1 MSRGQ
6 GSSGAATAARLRRY
20 SGFRVPGRRRVERGR
35 VGRREKR
42 PGFISLPPTF
52 YVLLFSLALG
62 ALPSALG
69 QPLSDLQQQAQQN
82 RALQQQQ
89 QARINQLNRDLAN
102 LDAAT
107 AQQLAQLRG
116 LEAQITKLEREKA
129 ELTAQINVL
138 DGQRKDAEARI
149 ASLEQQLG
157 GLKARLSAMLLSLH
171 REKAGRY
178 LPLLRSQ
185 SFTDLA
191 VRTQWVRT
199 LGQHQTDLMNQ
210 ITTTV
215 TELNDQRT
223 RLQLLV
229 KDLGDKR
236 QARTERITALNANR
250 QTVRVTLA
258 SLKQQK
264 AGRQVI
270 LRETLVAQ
278 AQLRTDLQALQGR
291 ITAELRRIEEERRR
305 AEEARRQAELRRQQQ
320 QQANARPA
328 PNTGALPDVPRALV
342 GSLKFP
348 VQGGRIAQAYG
359 CCDND
364 WQTIQG
370 SEGSS
375 LVAAAADGVVL
386 DSLFIANLGWTIT
399 IRHSEQVATQYV
411 NLSEPRVS
419 VGDRVYQGQIIG
431 NTGGGVLIPNNEMW
445 FRVIV
450 IGGDGFRYVDPSRY
464 Y

>member
-1 MSRGQ
+1 MSGGRNKLVACGQ
-6 GSSGAATAARLRRY
+6 WPAAGGKQR
-20 SGFRVPGRRRVERGR
+20 
-35 VGRREKR
+35 
-42 PGFISLPPTF
+42 ISTNHEPRTTSLWRSAFNVQRST
-52 YVLLFSLALG
+52 LLILALC
-62 ALPSALG
+62 ALPSALC
-69 QPLSDLQQQAQQN
+69 QSLSELQQQAQQN

-107 AQQLAQLRG
+107 AQQLAQLRS
-116 LEAQITKLEREKA
+116 LETQITRLEREKA

-138 DGQRKDAEARI
+138 DDQRKDAEARI
-149 ASLEQQLG
+149 AALEQQLE
-157 GLKARLSAMLLSLH
+157 GLKARLSAMLQSLH

-178 LPLLRSQ
+178 LPLLRAQ

-191 VRTQWVRT
+191 VRTHWVGT
-199 LGQHQTDLMNQ
+199 LGQHQTDLMDQ

-215 TELNDQRT
+215 SELNNERT
-223 RLQLLV
+223 RLELLV
-229 KDLGDKR
+229 KDLGEKR
-236 QARTERITALNANR
+236 LARTERIQAR
-250 QTVRVTLA
+250 QSVQVTLA
-258 SLKQQK
+258 SLRQQK

-278 AQLRTDLQALQGR
+278 AQLRADLRALQGR

-305 AEEARRQAELRRQQQ
+305 AEEARRQAEARRREEQRRQQE
-320 QQANARPA
+320 QQANARP
-328 PNTGALPDVPRALV
+328 TELPSVPRELV
-342 GSLKFP
+342 GSLQFP
-348 VQGGRIAQAYG
+348 VQGGRIAEAYG
-359 CCDND
+359 AGGND

-375 LVAAAADGVVL
+375 LVAAAANGVVL

-419 VGDRVYQGQIIG
+419 VGDRVYKGQIIG
-431 NTGGGVLIPNNEMW
+431 NTGGGVLIPNDEMW

-450 IGGDGFRYVDPSRY
+450 ISGDGGFNFVDPSRY